1 MLAWVFGVE
10 LDLSGGGPLSP
21 TRVNLLKKFGACKNS
36 WEFYEKVIFG
46 LILTI
51 WIQI

>member
-10 LDLSGGGPLSP
+10 LELSGGGPLSL
-21 TRVNLLKKFGACKNS
+21 THVNLLKKFGTYKTS
-36 WEFYEKVIFG
+36 WEFHEKVIFG
-46 LILTI
+46 LILTV